1 MEVSLAGGG
10 RCYKMARVDA
20 YVWID
25 YLNGVL
31 SKHTDTLDSGIVEG
45 TVAMV
50 I

>member
-1 MEVSLAGGG
+1 MIL
-10 RCYKMARVDA
+10 VDTS
-20 YVWID
+20 VWID